1 MTINNCGEFAL
12 LLNNSPEL
20 SEIPIFRVFLG
31 LMSGLNRGCKCNKE
45 KRLKTLDRAYEAALL
60 KKKEDERFLNGI
72 QRVLKD
78 NNEQSITFI
87 NNEKE
92 ILSLELNL

>member
-20 SEIPIFRVFLG
+20 SEIPIFRVFL
-31 LMSGLNRGCKCNKE
+31 GLNRGCKCNKE

-60 KKKEDERFLNGI
+60 KKKEDERFSNGI